1 MNRRKSTHLPTT
13 QAWALF
19 LLALLLP
26 TGLYFGFHAI
36 SVPLQTPADQAGVAV
51 KSQCTISPYPEL
63 PEIDHMLSR
72 LTLSHASWLVHQIS
86 ESWFW
91 SILFALVFILM
102 LILVATF
109 VTILPTN

>member
-1 MNRRKSTHLPTT
+1 MIQRRSANLCTT

-36 SVPLQTPADQAGVAV
+36 SVPLQSPADQARVAV
-51 KSQCTISPYPEL
+51 HSQYTIAPYPEI
-63 PEIDHMLSR
+63 PETDNILDR
-72 LTLSHASWLVHQIS
+72 LTLGLASWVLYRLT
-86 ESWFW
+86 ENWLW
-91 SILFALVFILM
+91 SLLFALVFLLM

-109 VTILPTN
+109 VAILPPN